1 MAPEKTQS
9 IDRLMIINGKWNTIH
24 PSEDE
29 DQSNGEVIPKL
40 IIGTPEAKEKHF
52 AQFLIDLRIAC
63 GRLDRVVGSKSVD
76 RILRLNFV
84 IYDFPK
90 EETALMEAQIM
101 EEITKLLPKVDQCL
115 YFTHTSDRKNLTLP
129 ASTILDQYSKV
140 IFCEYGGGKGIIYA
154 GEGGILGGALYANI
168 EPGPAKWNGEERYFE
183 INQDRFEKVWNIYY
197 LFLRNRVIELRRQ
210 FLIAQAYG
218 NRPWK
223 DTDLRK
229 RIEADLQEFEE
240 FISTNT
246 LPLANDK
253 LEGKEVDST
262 SLSDNKVKSSQSVFM
277 NISTQLSEFKPAV
290 KDLLNEEDSNQDSWK
305 TINQHISI
313 WTELTT

>member
-52 AQFLIDLRIAC
+52 AQFLFELRIAC

-76 RILRLNFV
+76 RKLRLNFV
-84 IYDFPK
+84 IYDFHK
-90 EETALMEAQIM
+90 GKTALMEAQII
-101 EEITKLLPKVDQCL
+101 EEITNLLPKVDECL
-115 YFTHTSDRKNLTLP
+115 YFTHTSDRKNLTPP

-168 EPGPAKWNGEERYFE
+168 EPGPAKWNGEEKYFE
-183 INQDRFEKVWNIYY
+183 IDLYRFEKVWNTYY
-197 LFLRNRVIELRRQ
+197 LSLRNRVIELRRQ

-223 DTDLRK
+223 NTDLRK
-229 RIEADLQEFEE
+229 RIEADLQEFEG

-246 LPLANDK
+246 LPLQNGK
-253 LEGKEVDST
+253 SERKEVESS
-262 SLSDNKVKSSQSVFM
+262 SLSDNTAKSRQSVFL
-277 NISTQLSEFKPAV
+277 NIFNQFPEFKSAV
-290 KDLLNEEDSNQDSWK
+290 KDLLNEEDPNKDSWK
-305 TINQHISI
+305 IINKYISI